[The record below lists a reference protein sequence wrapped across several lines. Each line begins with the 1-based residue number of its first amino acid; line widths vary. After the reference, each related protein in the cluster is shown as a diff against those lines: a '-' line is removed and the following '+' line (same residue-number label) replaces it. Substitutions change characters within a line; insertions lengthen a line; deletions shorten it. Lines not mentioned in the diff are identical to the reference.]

1 MLDTTSI
8 ATEIARL
15 ITAGTTEHQLLV
27 TVARKFPELTTTEL
41 SQPLHSTRRP
51 RRSEQAVKRHWRSRS
66 SG

>member
-15 ITAGTTEHQLLV
+15 ITADTTEHQLLV

-41 SQPLHSTRRP
+41 SQPLQHATA
-51 RRSEQAVKRHWRSRS
+51 QAKRAGGEEALRSRS

>member
-41 SQPLHSTRRP
+41 SQPLRHATA
-51 RRSEQAVKRHWRSRS
+51 QAKRAGGEEALRSRS

>member
-27 TVARKFPELTTTEL
+27 TDGAQVP
-41 SQPLHSTRRP
+41 
-51 RRSEQAVKRHWRSRS
+51 
-66 SG
+66 